1 MHHWRWLTIADR
13 DKSAMSSMCA
23 PLEVANDVVEVDR
36 RARMGRSVWS
46 LAVVGEARPERP
58 SSSYVPLLQVHPW

>member
-1 MHHWRWLTIADR
+1 
-13 DKSAMSSMCA
+13 MCA
-23 PLEVANDVVEVDR
+23 PLKVANDVVEVDR

-46 LAVVGEARPERP
+46 LAVVDEARPERP